1 MASTDYL
8 RPIADIEFNHSPNSG
23 TTGYNLINEIVSD
36 EDSTYI
42 SITDDT
48 TGTVL
53 SSSFKM
59 EGEIGPERRITT
71 AKAVVVAKISSQQ
84 LGGTRRMTVQ
94 VGSSSNQQTVSSTS
108 YRQYEFQLKPDDIVY
123 DGNIATADLTLT
135 TSLTTYKNTL
145 ILSITQ
151 IYIELETK
159 RNIKHLVAI
168 YDRGSGTHSGGDGEY
183 WDEDS
188 TKIAFTTNSGTDIYY
203 LLVNNEDHKSELT
216 LEPEPTPNYTVQ
228 TTASGAEYGFKLSGQ
243 YYISQNKAQNN
254 SAAVCQVNFTMQ
266 YDGTVEFAFINYAQ
280 EKYDYGLIG
289 AVDQKLETTS
299 TADADVAWTGYSSNS
314 ANEQK
319 KTIAVPAGSHFIQLK
334 YLKNNKTDSYNDDF
348 RWRINALTFN
358 ETPPKTYNYELSSI
372 EQPYEIKAI
381 YDDYRSKYSIKNNG
395 SWQKARLAF
404 QKING
409 QWIETSE
416 TQPSSW
422 AVNDTIAPS
431 EI

>member
-59 EGEIGPERRITT
+59 KGEIGPERRITT

-123 DGNIATADLTLT
+123 DGNTVTADLTLT

-151 IYIELETK
+151 VYIELETK
-159 RNIKHLVAI
+159 RNIKHVVAVS
-168 YDRGSGTHSGGDGEY
+168 DRGNGTHTGGDGEY

-188 TKIAFTTNSGTDIYY
+188 TKITFTTNSNTDIYY
-203 LLVNNEDHKSELT
+203 LLVNNEDLKSELT
-216 LEPEPTPNYTVQ
+216 LEPEPTPEYTVH
-228 TTASGAEYGFKLSGQ
+228 TTASGADYGFELSGQ

-254 SAAVCQVNFTMQ
+254 SAAVCQVNFTMP

-280 EKYDYGLIG
+280 AKYDYGLIG
-289 AVDQKLETTS
+289 AVDQKLKTTS
-299 TADADVAWTGYSSNS
+299 TADTNVAWTGYSSHS

-319 KTIAVPAGSHFIQLK
+319 TTISIPTGSHFIQLK
-334 YLKNNKTDSYNDDF
+334 YLKNNSTNSNNDDF
-348 RWRINALTFN
+348 RWRINSLTFN
-358 ETPPKTYNYELSSI
+358 EIPPKTYNYAIPSI

-381 YDDYRSKYSIKNNG
+381 YDDYRSKYSLKSNG
-395 SWQKARLAF
+395 SWQNARLAF
-404 QKING
+404 RKING
-409 QWIETSE
+409 QWVETSE
-416 TQPSSW
+416 TQPKGW